1 MGTQWEPHDLDRITS
16 IVDDL
21 KEMGVRDVMITGAL
35 PTVVVQPETL
45 IHVASLTHR
54 RPTVDEHMLPN
65 LLFLT
70 DLTFSGHF
78 RLLAYCSTADLE
90 ELGYRVTTR
99 VVPIE
104 EATQDANRT

>member
-1 MGTQWEPHDLDRITS
+1 MTRQWEPHDLDR
-16 IVDDL
+16 L
-21 KEMGVRDVMITGAL
+21 AGAL
-35 PTVVVQPETL
+35 DTIREMAVQQVGLADPVPVVWVAPQTL

-54 RPTVDEHMLPN
+54 RPTVDERPLPSMR
-65 LLFLT
+65 FAAE
-70 DLTFSGHF
+70 LTFGQ
-78 RLLAYCSTADLE
+78 RLRITASCTTADLE